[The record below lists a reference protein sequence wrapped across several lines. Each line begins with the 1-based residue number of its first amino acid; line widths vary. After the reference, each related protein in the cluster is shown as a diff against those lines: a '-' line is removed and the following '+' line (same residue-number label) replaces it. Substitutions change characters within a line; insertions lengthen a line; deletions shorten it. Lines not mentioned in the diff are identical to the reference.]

1 MCHLSPVTC
10 HMSRAPADRE
20 ASIKDSGFTR
30 PGSGVTV
37 LCLHCTVPT
46 DQEEAPLP
54 GRDSMGREQREIPGL
69 VWEWLAGT
77 RSGAC
82 WAETNQSKSRERFPV
97 LFGLNEHD
105 QELE

>member
-1 MCHLSPVTC
+1 MTRIRSNSPV
-10 HMSRAPADRE
+10 SA
-20 ASIKDSGFTR
+20 
-30 PGSGVTV
+30 
-37 LCLHCTVPT
+37 LCPLTGKRS
-46 DQEEAPLP
+46 LP
-54 GRDSMGREQREIPGL
+54 GRDSLGREQREIPGL

-77 RSGAC
+77 GNGAC